1 MHELKEKRLLA
12 GLTQQE
18 LAQRANLS
26 QGYIS
31 SYERG
36 KKQIPCEKR
45 KKLEMILGMEVSSV
59 VYVDKMCEELEE
71 EHKEH
76 LEVTDH
82 RFEQPRD
89 GLTYIQVFMCVVATM
104 IWLLLF
110 SFIVGVI

>member
-36 KKQIPCEKR
+36 KREIPCEKR
-45 KKLEMILGMEVSSV
+45 KKLEMILGMEVGRF
-59 VYVDKMCEELEE
+59 VYVDKMCEEMVE

-82 RFEQPRD
+82 RLEQPRD
-89 GLTYIQVFMCVVATM
+89 GLTIMQLFMCVVATV
-104 IWLLLF
+104 IWLLFF

>member
-36 KKQIPCEKR
+36 KREIPCEKR
-45 KKLEMILGMEVSSV
+45 KKLEMILGMEVN
-59 VYVDKMCEELEE
+59 YICEDGVPVIEE
-71 EHKEH
+71 EH

-82 RFEQPRD
+82 RLEQPRD
-89 GLTYIQVFMCVVATM
+89 GFNLIQIFMCVVATVM
-104 IWLLLF
+104 WLLIF
-110 SFIVGVI
+110 SFVAGVI

>member
-36 KKQIPCEKR
+36 KREIPCEKR
-45 KKLEMILGMEVSSV
+45 KKLEMILGMEVN
-59 VYVDKMCEELEE
+59 YICEDGVPVMEE

-76 LEVTDH
+76 LEVIDH
-82 RFEQPRD
+82 RLEQPRD
-89 GLTYIQVFMCVVATM
+89 GLTIMQLFMCVVATV
-104 IWLLLF
+104 IWLLFF